1 MTTQDTL
8 DPTEYRSALGGFAT
22 GVTIVTT
29 KIDGVAYGATVNAF
43 TSVSMNPP
51 LVLVS
56 LDRRSNLCTR
66 LAGRP
71 FVVNVLAHNQES
83 LAWHFAGRSRFEP
96 HEIPWEAV
104 DADSPFA
111 PLKGTVA
118 SFRCSPWAEYDGG
131 DHSLFIGEVRAF
143 TRTYGDPLL
152 FHSGMFS
159 MTAENIRHGLHST
172 L

>member
-1 MTTQDTL
+1 MATEQPL
-8 DPTEYRSALGGFAT
+8 DPSEYRSALGGFAT

-43 TSVSMNPP
+43 TSVSIDPP

-56 LDRRSNLCTR
+56 LDRRSNLCGR

-71 FVVNVLAHNQES
+71 FVVNVLERSQES

-96 HEIPWEAV
+96 HEIPWKAV
-104 DADSPFA
+104 ESDSPYA

-118 SFRCSPWAEYDGG
+118 AFHCDPWAEYDGG

-159 MTAENIRHGLHST
+159 MTAENSRQGLHST